1 MSNGNVTPVIMYPEG
16 VKVGRVRSGKSSSGV
31 TLHIAYNDDGARLG
45 SFDRFREAQDAVLA
59 NARKRHAPVWT
70 PTTPDE
76 RRRTEVAALVA
87 ETLAKPEGQRYAAA
101 YGTLSALVISE
112 IPGVGTEWA
121 REYVRGLKASM

>member
-1 MSNGNVTPVIMYPEG
+1 MSNPTKTP
-16 VKVGRVRSGKSSSGV
+16 
-31 TLHIAYNDDGARLG
+31 RLQ
-45 SFDRFREAQDAVLA
+45 DLRREAKARGIRDHTHLTHEQLVAALA
-59 NARKRHAPVWT
+59 EPKPVWT
-70 PTTPDE
+70 PRTPDE